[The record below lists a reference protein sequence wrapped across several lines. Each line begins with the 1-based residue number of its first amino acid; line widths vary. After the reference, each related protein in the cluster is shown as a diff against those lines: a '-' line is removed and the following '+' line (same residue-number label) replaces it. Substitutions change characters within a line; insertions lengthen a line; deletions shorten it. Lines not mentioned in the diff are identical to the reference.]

1 MRHKVRDFLLCSD
14 FGAERPNPSTIIEK
28 DFGIDMTMI
37 QPGGSRTEFRYSSV
51 QVAELMPIYD
61 ETPAHSFARMLDPK
75 SGLAPATRH
84 A

>member
-1 MRHKVRDFLLCSD
+1 
-14 FGAERPNPSTIIEK
+14 
-28 DFGIDMTMI
+28 MTMI

-51 QVAELMPIYD
+51 QMAELMPIYD